1 MRKIEGIT
9 YNDGIFYGN
18 MTMAYNFYKIANP
31 PRCTID
37 EKYRIK
43 NTDNNGWWYPK
54 QRCYKCHKDDV
65 PLYEMCEWCYDGIL
79 C

>member
-1 MRKIEGIT
+1 MRKVEGIT

-37 EKYRIK
+37 EKHRIK
-43 NTDNNGWWYPK
+43 DTDNNGWWYP
-54 QRCYKCHKDDV
+54 R
-65 PLYEMCEWCYDGIL
+65 
-79 C
+79 